1 MTCRRKHKGG
11 GTIPRRGSELQTPFR
26 YFWNGSHGRSHSC
39 RTSRVRNDEYSVEAA
54 IGSGKNTPEY
64 VLMSRLGLLAECFD
78 AEGKLCDHSR
88 RDNSTH
94 EKSLFERE
102 RRVQR
107 FAEDWRKVFVSAVE
121 RSTSHEVG
129 TSSGLSGQIKY
140 KRHISKYPF
149 LPE

>member
-1 MTCRRKHKGG
+1 MFLERKSWDEV
-11 GTIPRRGSELQTPFR
+11 TAAELQECAMM
-26 YFWNGSHGRSHSC
+26 SIAL
-39 RTSRVRNDEYSVEAA
+39 EAA
-54 IGSGKNTPEY
+54 IGFGKNTPEY

-107 FAEDWRKVFVSAVE
+107 FVEDWRKVFVSAVE
-121 RSTSHEVG
+121 P
-129 TSSGLSGQIKY
+129 KY
-140 KRHISKYPF
+140 
-149 LPE
+149 LPRGWNIERPVWSNKI